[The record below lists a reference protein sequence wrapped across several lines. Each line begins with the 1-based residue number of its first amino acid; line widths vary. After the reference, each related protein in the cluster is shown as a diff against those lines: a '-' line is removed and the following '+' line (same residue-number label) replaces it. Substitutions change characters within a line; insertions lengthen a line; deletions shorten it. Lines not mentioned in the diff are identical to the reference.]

1 MELLAQAVLP
11 QLGYNID
18 AIADPVEELKNIL
31 RMTSGSRVDDENF
44 ELSLLSNL
52 GYRADAIKEDS
63 LEEAV
68 QILLDSYRTDAK
80 PDPRDLITTAA
91 MKDMGKQIEAF
102 TEAIATKVADWQ
114 KEGLSMDEIS
124 DRIDELYSSE
134 DYQGDS
140 FEDRFANWLMIAHL
154 AGASL
159 PIEGDRQIDQ
169 T

>member
-1 MELLAQAVLP
+1 MDLLAQAVLP

-31 RMTSGSRVDDENF
+31 RMTSGFRVDDEKSF
-44 ELSLLSNL
+44 LMEL
-52 GYRADAIKEDS
+52 GYRADAINDNA

-91 MKDMGKQIEAF
+91 MKDMSDQIKAF
-102 TEAIATKVADWQ
+102 TDAIATNVAKWQ
-114 KEGLSMDEIS
+114 AEGLTLDEIS
-124 DRIDELYSSE
+124 DRIDDLYTSE

-140 FEDRFANWLMIAHL
+140 FADRFANWLMIAHL

-159 PIEGDRQIDQ
+159 PIESDR
-169 T
+169 

>member
-31 RMTSGSRVDDENF
+31 RMASGFRVDDEKSF
-44 ELSLLSNL
+44 LTEL
-52 GYRADAIKEDS
+52 GYRTDAINDNT

-91 MKDMGKQIEAF
+91 MKDMGKQIEVF
-102 TEAIATKVADWQ
+102 TEAIATKVAEWQ
-114 KEGLSMDEIS
+114 KEGLTMPEIS
-124 DRIDELYSSE
+124 DRLDDFYSSE
-134 DYQGDS
+134 DYQGDTFS
-140 FEDRFANWLMIAHL
+140 DDFANWLMIAYL
-154 AGASL
+154 DGAINATKSEL
-159 PIEGDRQIDQ
+159 
-169 T
+169 